1 VRTVACRRSAIPSQ
15 RDLPARCDPDNR

>member
-1 VRTVACRRSAIPSQ
+1 VRTVVCRRSAIPSQ